1 MYTEPELIQLLGRVS
16 HFRRLPPDDLRTIVT
31 AGHIKHVDKGSV
43 IFHEGD
49 PCAGLFVL
57 FEGSVHLCKL
67 TPGGQESI
75 LGVIDPVIMF
85 NEVAALDG
93 GPNPTTAAAV
103 QDCVLW
109 NVQYESF
116 QALMRRLPVVGFGLL
131 RVLASRNRLLI
142 SRYEDLTCRTV
153 IARAAKILLE
163 LSENGQKPVNRRE
176 HPNRILAARTATV
189 PEPFSRAIR
198 ILQDEKV
205 ITCTRTSIIVDN
217 ADRLACLAHVGI
229 EIR

>member
-1 MYTEPELIQLLGRVS
+1 
-16 HFRRLPPDDLRTIVT
+16 
-31 AGHIKHVDKGSV
+31 
-43 IFHEGD
+43 
-49 PCAGLFVL
+49 VL

>member
-1 MYTEPELIQLLGRVS
+1 MYTEDELVQLLGKVS
-16 HFRRLPPDDLRTIVT
+16 HFKRLPEDDLRSIVT
-31 AGHIKHVDKGSV
+31 AGHVKRFHKDSV
-43 IFHEGD
+43 IFFEGD
-49 PCAGLFVL
+49 PCAGLLVL
-57 FEGSVHLCKL
+57 LQGSVHLCKL
-67 TPGGQESI
+67 SHGGQESI

-85 NEVAALDG
+85 NEVAVLDG
-93 GPNPTTAAAV
+93 GPNPVTAVAV
-103 QDCVLW
+103 QDCIIW
-109 NVQYESF
+109 SISHENF
-116 QALMRRLPVVGFGLL
+116 QGLMRRLPVLGLGLL
-131 RVLASRNRLLI
+131 RVLASRNRQLI

-163 LSENGQKPVNRRE
+163 LSENGKKPVNRRE

-205 ITCTRTSIIVDN
+205 ITCTRSFIIVEN
-217 ADRLACLAHVGI
+217 PDRLACLAHVGI